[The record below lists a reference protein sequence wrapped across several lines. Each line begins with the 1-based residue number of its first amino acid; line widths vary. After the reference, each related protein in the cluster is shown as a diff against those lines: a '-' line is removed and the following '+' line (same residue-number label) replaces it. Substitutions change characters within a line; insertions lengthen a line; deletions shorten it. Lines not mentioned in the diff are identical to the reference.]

1 MAASKNAQARSDEP
15 VWLTSLHLLAI
26 LCCFALTVASVFS
39 YYALERTSSA
49 RYITLAGAGLTA
61 MLFIVRVLVRNGA
74 FTHAGILMHVGLFL
88 FSCVFAVFDR
98 GVGVLLFIPW
108 VAISMGHLYMY
119 LPRPGF
125 APTVLWCALALALL
139 FCEKLGIISSEP
151 WLTGIGWVN
160 MFANVIALIVSLWWR
175 YTMSVQRLGVAHSDN
190 RVLKRVR
197 AELEAQVDATMED
210 LSQREARFRAVSEL
224 TSDYAFGWTIT
235 PEQQIM
241 SDWSTD
247 AIKSVTGY
255 AREEFEAHW
264 REIVVPEDH
273 GIYEQRL
280 RRTLANETNE
290 AEFRILCKGT
300 DDVRWLKAY
309 TRPIWSDREKRV
321 VGAVGAI
328 QDVTKKR
335 INEDEIEKL
344 AYYDP
349 LTGFGNRRVWKNW
362 ADVAIAKA
370 NLSRGQLAI
379 MYIDLDRFKAVNDTL
394 GHDVGD
400 ALLIEVSKRIY
411 SCLED
416 SDRLARLGG
425 DEFAIL
431 LLDSGEERALT
442 IAQCVL
448 AQFDA
453 PFSVRGHMIQARG
466 SVGIA
471 IYPRD
476 GVQINILQQHADIAM
491 YRAKSKAEHFQVY
504 NPDISTYMD
513 EQIQLEAELGAA
525 IDSEQFVLN
534 YQPILDMQTGEINK
548 AEALVRWTNPKRGP
562 VSPAIFI
569 PLAEESGM
577 IVDIDRWVTTAAFK
591 QVARWLNDGIEATLS
606 VNLSVLSLRDGDFLP
621 FVEKLLER
629 TGVPAQNITFE
640 ITESAAIEDP
650 QATSR
655 ILHKLRAFGF
665 RLAIDDFGIG
675 YTSIVFLKQLPVD
688 FVKIDKSFVDGIG
701 RDSKDEGVLRA
712 VIALAKGLEI
722 LTVAEGVESLHQMNW
737 LAEHGCDFVQ
747 GWHVGKAMPPEQFI
761 ERTAS
766 QARQNA
772 QALRT
777 R

>member
-1 MAASKNAQARSDEP
+1 MAATKTAQTHSDEP

-26 LCCFALTVASVFS
+26 LCCFALTVASFFS
-39 YYALERTSSA
+39 YSAIDRSRGAL
-49 RYITLAGAGLTA
+49 YITAAAGALTV
-61 MLFIVRVLVRNGA
+61 MLFVVRVLVRNGA
-74 FTHAGILMHVGLFL
+74 FTHAGILMHAGLFV
-88 FSCVFAVFDR
+88 FSCIFAVFDR

-125 APTVLWCALALALL
+125 APTVIWCAVALGLL
-139 FCEKLGIISSEP
+139 FCEKLGVISRDP

-175 YTMSVQRLGVAHSDN
+175 YTMSVQRLGLAHSDN

-197 AELEAQVDATMED
+197 AELEAQVDATLED
-210 LSQREARFRAVSEL
+210 LRAREARFRAVSEL
-224 TSDYAFGWTIT
+224 TSDYAYGWTIT
-235 PEQQIM
+235 AEQEIL

-247 AIKSVTGY
+247 AIKTVTGY
-255 AREEFEAHW
+255 EREEFEANW
-264 REIVVPEDH
+264 RNIVLPEDH
-273 GIYEQRL
+273 QIYQQRL
-280 RRTLANETNE
+280 YRTLANETNE
-290 AEFRILCKGT
+290 AEFRIAYKGSGEI
-300 DDVRWLKAY
+300 RWLKAY

-328 QDVTKKR
+328 QDITKKR
-335 INEDEIEKL
+335 VNEDEIEKL

-370 NLSRGQLAI
+370 NLARGQLAI
-379 MYIDLDRFKAVNDTL
+379 MFIDLDRFKTVNDTL

-411 SCLED
+411 SCLGD
-416 SDRLARLGG
+416 DDRLARLGG

-431 LLDSGEERALT
+431 LLNSGEERALS

-448 AQFDA
+448 GQFDA
-453 PFSVRGHMIQARG
+453 PFSVRGHVIQARG

-476 GVQINILQQHADIAM
+476 GAQINVLQRHADIAM

-525 IDSEQFVLN
+525 IDSDQFVLN
-534 YQPILDMQTGEINK
+534 YQPILDMQTGEIAK

-562 VSPAIFI
+562 VSPGVFI

-577 IVDIDRWVTTAAFK
+577 IVDIDRWVTQAAFK
-591 QVARWLNDGIEATLS
+591 QVARWLNDGIESSLS
-606 VNLSVLSLRDGDFLP
+606 VNLSVLTLRDGDFLP
-621 FVEKLLER
+621 FVEELLHR
-629 TGVPAQNITFE
+629 TGVPAGCITFE

-650 QATSR
+650 EATSR
-655 ILHKLRAFGF
+655 ILHKLRGFGF
-665 RLAIDDFGIG
+665 RLAIDDFGRG

-688 FVKIDKSFVDGIG
+688 FVKIDKSFIDGIG

-712 VIALAKGLEI
+712 VIALARGLEI

-737 LAEHGCDFVQ
+737 LAEHGCDYVQ

-761 ERTAS
+761 ERVAS
-766 QARQNA
+766 QTQQTVQTPRG
-772 QALRT
+772 R
-777 R
+777 